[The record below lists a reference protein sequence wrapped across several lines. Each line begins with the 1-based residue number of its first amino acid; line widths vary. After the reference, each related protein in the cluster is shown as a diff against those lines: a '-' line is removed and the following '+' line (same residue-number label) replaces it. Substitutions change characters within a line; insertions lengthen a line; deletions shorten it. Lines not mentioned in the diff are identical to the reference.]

1 MTAINADVIADIRR
15 RAGILEVVS
24 EFVVLKRAGKDY
36 KGLCPFHSEKSP
48 SFFVNPEK
56 GIFKCFGCGEG
67 GDAFTFMQKIR
78 RTDFLDA
85 VKELAHKTGVVI
97 PETTTEK
104 NEYDRRSHILALN
117 QKAAEYYMRLLH
129 DPGAGAL
136 ARDYLHRR
144 GLDEETI
151 HRFKLGFATAA
162 WDGLLRYFSLEEK
175 VGPDLLVEAGLAR
188 KKAETGNYYDLFRS
202 RLVVPIQDEQGRV
215 IAFGGRTLVD
225 DQIKYLNSPESPV
238 YTKGEHLFGLHL
250 AKDFIKENDAVIV
263 VEGYFDAITAHQFG
277 FRQTVATLGTAL
289 TERQAKL
296 LVRHTDSKRVY
307 LCFDTDLAGEKAVER
322 GKETLRQV
330 AEGVG
335 IELRVMRVPGGKDP
349 DECLRSQGNDGGG
362 AVFAACIAS
371 APLLLDYELEQVL
384 RACNLESHLGRIEA
398 AKAIVPVLAQISNA
412 VGRGEYVRQMAVRLA
427 IREEDL
433 LSDVAAHR
441 RKLRLGMREP
451 VRTGVAR
458 QAAYVPVKLR
468 SGAAEAEKQL
478 LSLSLSGKEEFEQIM
493 PSLQNETFTDEVNQ
507 RVKEAMLAVGK
518 FNNPADLHGLLMDRL
533 GPDPEAHKVLVDL
546 ILKSEE
552 MKKQGLSTSVL
563 IREARARILQERLEQ
578 QKTRLRTLMNKVDD
592 AEQMK
597 LQSKIMQLRQLE
609 SVVLLHSK
617 SDEELEQLKRKIDA
631 LLVETISEQES
642 RR

>member
-1 MTAINADVIADIRR
+1 MTVINADVIAEIRR

-36 KGLCPFHSEKSP
+36 KGLCPFHNEKSP

-67 GDAFTFMQKIR
+67 GDSFTFVQKIR

-85 VKELAHKTGVVI
+85 VKELAHKTGIVI

-129 DPGAGAL
+129 DPSVGAL

-144 GLDEETI
+144 GLNEETI
-151 HRFKLGFATAA
+151 HRFKLGFATSS
-162 WDGLLRYFSLEEK
+162 WDGLLRYLSLEEK
-175 VGPDLLVEAGLAR
+175 ASPDLLVEAGLVR

-202 RLVVPIQDEQGRV
+202 RLVVPIQDDQGRV

-225 DQIKYLNSPESPV
+225 DQIKYLNSPESPA

-250 AKDFIKENDAVIV
+250 AKDAIKTTDSVIV

-296 LVRHTDSKRVY
+296 LVRYTDSKRVY
-307 LCFDTDLAGEKAVER
+307 LCFDTDSAGEKAVER

-349 DECLRSQGNDGGG
+349 DECLRSQEGSGGP
-362 AVFAACIAS
+362 AIFANCIAS

-384 RACNLESHLGRIEA
+384 AACNLTSHMGRIEA
-398 AKAIVPVLAQISNA
+398 ARSVVPVLAQISNA
-412 VGRGEYVRQMAVRLA
+412 VGRGEYVRQTAIRLG

-433 LSDVAAHR
+433 LADVAAY
-441 RKLRLGMREP
+441 RKKSRLGLREP
-451 VRTGVAR
+451 LSSRLPR
-458 QAAYVPVKLR
+458 QAALPAGKMR
-468 SGAAEAEKQL
+468 SGAVEAERQL
-478 LSLSLSGKEEFEQIM
+478 LSLSLSARDDFEQIM
-493 PSLQNETFTDEVNQ
+493 PGLQYEMFTDAVNQ

-518 FNNPADLHGLLMDRL
+518 FNNPADLHCLLMDRL
-533 GPDPEAHKVLVDL
+533 GPDPEAHKLLVDL

-552 MKKQGLSTSVL
+552 MRKQGLSTNIV

-578 QKTRLRTLMNKVDD
+578 QKTRLRTLMNRVDD
-592 AEQMK
+592 AEQVK

-631 LLVETISEQES
+631 LLVETTSEQES